1 MDIESLPPPGAAR
14 RVMMV
19 SQHKYDGH
27 PTLSRNLAELLT
39 QGVAIDLICISPRF
53 WYGRRHPE
61 RPGLRVYGLPITLRR
76 SPAFWYLLQYIAF
89 FVWALVVVSGLA
101 LRHRY
106 DVVQVDT
113 TPDFLAFSALAPRL
127 RRMRVVLFSM
137 ELMPELTAA
146 RLKLGPRALV
156 VRVTTCV
163 ERAATSWSDHVITVS
178 DRCRRIMAERGL
190 DAGKITVVP
199 NSHPVAGVPQA
210 CPASPPFLVVQTS
223 LIERYGVH
231 VAIRALAELRDE
243 WPELTMQVLGEGG
256 ALVSLV
262 NLADQLGI
270 SDRVAF
276 SGRYLPWEEMMDRVR
291 QATVGIVPI
300 LADGYGDLLLPNK
313 VLELASLGVPAVCS
327 RLPSIEEHFPPDSLA
342 YFEPGDAAGLAAQ
355 LRHLLGDPQAGR
367 QQAARAREAIAEL
380 EWASASRSYLRALG
394 ITADGEPAI
403 AVHPA
408 SSSLSSRGSTE
419 APAPA
424 SGSSAL
430 YEANTPGVFWRFLPK
445 QGPSPTDWSCAIQTA
460 AIHLPE
466 AVRERAGDIE
476 TLPYLTLGEGQ
487 FGSEHWRLSEGLR
500 LYYAVKPL
508 IPRWTTQRL
517 RRLRGPWTGT
527 RHRLGWPIEDRYVR
541 FQWEVARQVMLQQ
554 ERTDLPFIHFWPE
567 GFRYAF
573 VLTHDV
579 DTAGGQDR
587 ALELAE
593 LDASYG
599 FRSSFNFV
607 PEQYRLDHGI
617 VAELRARGFEVGV
630 HGLQHDGKLFSSH
643 PEFLRQARRIN
654 RHLKALQ
661 ATGFRAPLTHRNPEW
676 MQALDIDYD
685 LSFFDT
691 DPHEPMPGGTMS
703 IWPFT
708 IGRFIELPYT
718 LVQDYTLTSI
728 LRETTPR
735 LWLQKVDFI
744 RDYCGMAL
752 LNTHPDYLV
761 SPRTRHV
768 YVDFLR
774 EMRDRADYWHALPGE
789 VAGWWRARAKAASP
803 ADLPGAVQGTVE
815 LSQGRVSIAPAA
827 DMAAAC

>member
-1 MDIESLPPPGAAR
+1 MRKAGATR
-14 RVMMV
+14 RVLMV
-19 SQHKYDGH
+19 SQHKYGEH
-27 PTLSRNLAELLT
+27 PTLSRNVAELLL
-39 QGVAIDLICISPRF
+39 QGVVIDLICITPRF
-53 WYGRRHPE
+53 SYGGLHPA

-76 SPAFWYLLQYIAF
+76 HPAFWYLLQYMAF

-113 TPDFLAFSALAPRL
+113 TPDFLVFSALLPRL

-146 RLKLGPRALV
+146 RLRKGPRALL
-156 VRVTTCV
+156 VRVTAWV

-190 DAGKITVVP
+190 DVGKVTVVP
-199 NSHPVAGVPQA
+199 NSHPVAGLPPA
-210 CPASPPFLVVQTS
+210 CPASPPFLVVQTT

-231 VAIRALAELRDE
+231 VAIQALAELRDE
-243 WPELTMQVLGEGG
+243 WPDLTLEVLGEGG

-262 NLADQLGI
+262 SLADQLGI
-270 SDRVAF
+270 SDRVVF
-276 SGRYLPWEEMMDRVR
+276 SGRYLPWREMIDRVR

-300 LADGYGDLLLPNK
+300 LADGYGNLLLPNK

-327 RLPSIEEHFPPDSLA
+327 RLPSIEEHFPEDSLA
-342 YFEPGDAAGLAAQ
+342 YFAPGDAAGLAAQ

-367 QQAARAREAIAEL
+367 QQALRAREAVAEL
-380 EWASASRSYLRALG
+380 GWASASRSYLRALG
-394 ITADGEPAI
+394 VTADGEPAI
-403 AVHPA
+403 AVHSA
-408 SSSLSSRGSTE
+408 SS
-419 APAPA
+419 PPA
-424 SGSSAL
+424 SGSRAL
-430 YEANTPGVFWRFLPK
+430 YESNTPGIFWRFLSQPE
-445 QGPSPTDWSCAIQTA
+445 PSAADWSSAIQSA

-466 AVRERAGDIE
+466 AVRERADDVE
-476 TLPYLTLGEGQ
+476 TLLDLTLGEGQ
-487 FGSEHWRLSEGLR
+487 FGSEHWRLRKGLR

-508 IPRWTTQRL
+508 LPRWSTRRL
-517 RRLRGPWTGT
+517 RRLHGPWTDP
-527 RHRLGWPIEDRYVR
+527 RVHLGWPIEDRYVR
-541 FQWEVARQVMLQQ
+541 FQWELARQVMLQQ
-554 ERTDLPFIHFWPE
+554 ERTALPFIHFWPQ
-567 GFRYAF
+567 GHRYAF

-579 DTAGGQDR
+579 ETAAGQDR

-607 PEQYRLDHGI
+607 PEEYRLDHGI
-617 VAELRARGFEVGV
+617 VAELRGRGFEVGV
-630 HGLQHDGKLFSSH
+630 HGLQHDGKLFSSQ

-654 RHLKALQ
+654 RYLKALQ
-661 ATGFRAPLTHRNPEW
+661 ATGFRAPLMHRNPEW

-691 DPHEPMPGGTMS
+691 DPHEPIPGGTMS

-718 LVQDYTLTSI
+718 LVQDYTLTSV

-735 LWLQKVDFI
+735 LWLEKVDFI

-761 SPRTRHV
+761 SSRTRRV
-768 YVDFLR
+768 YVDFLGA
-774 EMRDRADYWHALPGE
+774 MRARADYWHALPGD
-789 VAGWWRARAKAASP
+789 VAGWWRARAKVATPAA
-803 ADLPGAVQGTVE
+803 LQGAVQGTVE
-815 LSQGRVSIAPAA
+815 LSQGRVLIAPAA
-827 DMAAAC
+827 ETAATALTG

>member
-1 MDIESLPPPGAAR
+1 MRLWRHRTLPPPGSTR
-14 RVMMV
+14 RVLMV
-19 SQHKYDGH
+19 SQHKYDGQ
-27 PTLSRNLAELLT
+27 PTLSRNLAELLA
-39 QGVAIDLICISPRF
+39 QGVAIDLICITPGFSFGGLRPA
-53 WYGRRHPE
+53 
-61 RPGLRVYGLPITLRR
+61 RPGLRVFGLPIRLRR
-76 SPAFWYLLQYIAF
+76 HPAFWYLLQYIAF

-113 TPDFLAFSALAPRL
+113 TPDFLAFSALVPRL
-127 RRMRVVLFSM
+127 RRIRVVLFSM

-146 RLKLGPRALV
+146 RLRLGPRAFL
-156 VRVTTCV
+156 VRVTAWV

-190 DAGKITVVP
+190 DPRKVSVVP
-199 NSHPVAGVPQA
+199 NSHPIGGLPPA
-210 CPASPPFLVVQTS
+210 CPSSPPFLVLQTS

-243 WPELTMQVLGEGG
+243 WPDLTLQVLGEGG

-270 SDRVAF
+270 SDRVVF
-276 SGRYLPWEEMMDRVR
+276 SGKYLPWPEMIDRVR

-342 YFEPGDAAGLAAQ
+342 YFAPGDVAGLAAQ
-355 LRHLLGDPQAGR
+355 LRHLLRDPEAGR
-367 QQAARAREAIAEL
+367 QQALRAREAIADL

-394 ITADGEPAI
+394 ITADREPAL
-403 AVHPA
+403 AVP
-408 SSSLSSRGSTE
+408 E
-419 APAPA
+419 APAPPG
-424 SGSSAL
+424 GSNSL
-430 YEANTPGVFWRFLPK
+430 YAANTPDVFWRFLGTAP
-445 QGPSPTDWSCAIQTA
+445 PSPADWTRAIQNA
-460 AIHLPE
+460 AVQLPE
-466 AVRERAGDIE
+466 AVRDRADDIE
-476 TLPYLTLGEGQ
+476 TILYLTLGEGQ
-487 FGSEHWRLSEGLR
+487 FGAEHWRLNSFLR
-500 LYYAVKPL
+500 LYYSVKPL
-508 IPRWTTQRL
+508 LPRWSSRRL
-517 RRLRGPWTGT
+517 RRLRSPWTD
-527 RHRLGWPIEDRYVR
+527 RAFRLGWPVENRYAR
-541 FQWEVARQVMLQQ
+541 FQWEIARQLMQRQ
-554 ERTDLPFIHFWPE
+554 ARTDLPFIHFWPH
-567 GFRYAF
+567 GHRYAF

-579 DTAGGQDR
+579 ETAAGQDR

-593 LDASYG
+593 LDASHG

-617 VAELRARGFEVGV
+617 IAELRDRGFEVGV
-630 HGLQHDGKLFSSH
+630 HGLQHDWKLFSSY
-643 PEFLRQARRIN
+643 PEFARQARRIN
-654 RHLKALQ
+654 RYLKALQ

-676 MQALDIDYD
+676 MQELNIDYD

-691 DPHEPMPGGTMS
+691 DPNEPIPGGTMS

-718 LVQDYTLTSI
+718 LVQDYTLTSVI
-728 LRETTPR
+728 GETTPR

-752 LNTHPDYLV
+752 LNTHPDYLS
-761 SPRTRHV
+761 SPRTRRV
-768 YVDFLR
+768 YVEFLR
-774 EMRDRADYWHALPGE
+774 AMRARADYWHALPAD
-789 VAGWWRARAKAASP
+789 VAQWWRARAKAASP
-803 ADLPGAVQGTVE
+803 AALPGAVEGTVE
-815 LSQGRVSIAPAA
+815 LSDGRVLIAPAIRRPQREE
-827 DMAAAC
+827 AAVI